1 MWLRQPV
8 ERKERIVMSY
18 RSKALLVVALTIF
31 VDSFIGGVV
40 VPVLPLYAETLGL
53 SSFQLGA
60 IFAAYSA
67 VFLFLSI
74 PMGMISDRFGRRKIM
89 ILGMVGLA
97 VTTIAFA
104 FAKSFVMLVGIRL
117 LQGVAASAT
126 WMVGP
131 ALIADLYPPQERGG
145 KMGLAMAGNSFG
157 FLFGPVAGGFLYD
170 WGGYAAPFLL
180 SALITVLVLVATI
193 IVIKEPQT
201 RTVTNEKVTG
211 ESSLSI
217 LLGNRVLLVG
227 CGVMLL
233 ASMGLGFIDPLL
245 PGYFNQKFGAS
256 STTIGWLFGAMA
268 VASLIAQPL
277 FGRLSDLVGRVLP
290 IAVGIVAMA
299 TAFALFSEAG
309 TVALSMLAMAILG
322 LTHGLTTAPVPAML
336 ADAMMRKNGDAG
348 YGTAIGFNNTAF
360 SIGYTVGP
368 LIGGAFVDLWSLKS
382 LFVLYAVVM
391 FCYLP
396 VLLVGARE
404 LLRPSALKA

>member
-1 MWLRQPV
+1 
-8 ERKERIVMSY
+8 MSY

-40 VPVLPLYAETLGL
+40 VPVLPLYADTLDL

-74 PMGMISDRFGRRKIM
+74 PMGVLSDRFGRRNIM
-89 ILGMVGLA
+89 ILGMVGLTI
-97 VTTIAFA
+97 TTVAFT
-104 FAKSFVMLVGIRL
+104 FAKSFIMLVLIRL
-117 LQGVAASAT
+117 LQGIAASAT

-131 ALIADLYPPQERGG
+131 ALIADMYPPKERGG

-157 FLFGPVAGGFLYD
+157 FLFGPVAGGILYD

-180 SALITVLVLVATI
+180 SALITVLVLIATV
-193 IVIKEPQT
+193 IVIKEPEE
-201 RTVTNEKVTG
+201 RAVAEEKVSG
-211 ESSLSI
+211 EGSLAV
-217 LLGNRVLLVG
+217 LLGNKVLLVG

-245 PGYFNQKFGAS
+245 PGYFNHKFGAS
-256 STTIGWLFGAMA
+256 STTIGWLFAAMA
-268 VASLIAQPL
+268 IASLIAQPV
-277 FGRLSDLVGRVLP
+277 FGRLSDAVGRVFP
-290 IAVGIVAMA
+290 IATGIVAMA
-299 TAFALFSEAG
+299 LAFALFSEAG
-309 TVALSMLAMAILG
+309 TIAMSMVAMAVLG
-322 LTHGLTTAPVPAML
+322 LTHGLTTAPIPAML
-336 ADAMMRKNGDAG
+336 ADAMLQKNRNAS

-368 LIGGAFVDLWSLKS
+368 LIGGAIVDIWSLKS
-382 LFVLYAVVM
+382 LFIAFAVVM

-396 VLLVGARE
+396 VLLVGAKGLR
-404 LLRPSALKA
+404 RPSAIKA

>member
-1 MWLRQPV
+1 
-8 ERKERIVMSY
+8 MSY

-40 VPVLPLYAETLGL
+40 VPVLPLYADTLDL

-74 PMGMISDRFGRRKIM
+74 PMGVLSDRFGRRKIM
-89 ILGMVGLA
+89 ILGMVGLTI
-97 VTTIAFA
+97 TTVAFT
-104 FAKSFVMLVGIRL
+104 FAKSFIMLVLIRL
-117 LQGVAASAT
+117 LQGIAASAT

-131 ALIADLYPPQERGG
+131 ALIADMYPPKERGG

-157 FLFGPVAGGFLYD
+157 FLFGPVAGGILYD

-180 SALITVLVLVATI
+180 SALITVLVLIATV
-193 IVIKEPQT
+193 IVIKEPEE
-201 RTVTNEKVTG
+201 RAVAEEKVSG
-211 ESSLSI
+211 EGSLAV
-217 LLGNRVLLVG
+217 LLGNKVLLVG

-245 PGYFNQKFGAS
+245 PGYFNHKFGAS
-256 STTIGWLFGAMA
+256 STTIGWLFAAMA
-268 VASLIAQPL
+268 IASLIAQPV
-277 FGRLSDLVGRVLP
+277 FGRLSDAVGRVFP
-290 IAVGIVAMA
+290 IATGIVAMA
-299 TAFALFSEAG
+299 LAFALFSEAG
-309 TVALSMLAMAILG
+309 TIAMSMVAMAVLG
-322 LTHGLTTAPVPAML
+322 LTHGLTTAPIPAML
-336 ADAMMRKNGDAG
+336 ADAMLQKNRNAS

-368 LIGGAFVDLWSLKS
+368 LIGGAIVDIWSLKS
-382 LFVLYAVVM
+382 LFIAFAVVM

-396 VLLVGARE
+396 VLLVGAKGLR
-404 LLRPSALKA
+404 RPSAIKA